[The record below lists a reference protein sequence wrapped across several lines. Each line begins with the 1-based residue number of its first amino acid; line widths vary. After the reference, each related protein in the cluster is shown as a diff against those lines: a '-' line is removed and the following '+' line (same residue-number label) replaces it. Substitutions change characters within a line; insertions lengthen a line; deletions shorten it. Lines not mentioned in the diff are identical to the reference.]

1 MVMNPQDEQMNKPR
15 GGLLGLFDKAMKA
28 DEDTG
33 LSPLQNFAAALDPLI
48 LKDLRG
54 GEGIRQQGVQRA
66 ATMSK
71 NKTVD
76 MLRQQGRND
85 LADAVMNRTIG
96 PKEAFSVMQSEK
108 AADTAFQRQKD
119 LAAFSA
125 GLKAPAA
132 PKLYS
137 EFAKLNADLQAGNIS
152 KDQYNASVQSFLNKN
167 KMSIR
172 PFRDIN
178 RKKTKVVTVGS
189 VKIGGDN
196 PISVQSMTNTLTTDI
211 EATINQINQ
220 ITEAGGD
227 LVRVS
232 CPDKESTQALK
243 KIIAPKK
250 NLSFSENFFH
260 MCFGKVPEKEIVKA
274 FDVSLILYAEHSFN
288 VSTFTART
296 ITSSLSDIHGAITG
310 AIASLKGP
318 LHGGANE
325 EVMHMM
331 KKIKK
336 PENALKWIN
345 NALKNKEVVMGFG
358 HRVYK
363 SGDSRVPTMREY
375 FGKVAK
381 IKKDK
386 TFEKIYDIVE
396 KVMIKKKNIHPNVD
410 YPTGPTYHLMGFDTD
425 FFTPIFVISRITGWS
440 AHIMEQHAANK
451 LIRPLAKYKGSKHRT
466 VMQLNQR

>member
-1 MVMNPQDEQMNKPR
+1 MSDEIKK
-15 GGLLGLFDKAMKA
+15 GLLGIVV
-28 DEDTG
+28 DETEVSKVMPEINSLTYRG
-33 LSPLQNFAAALDPLI
+33 YAAQDLCEYCRFEEVAYLI
-48 LKDLRG
+48 LNKDLPNSIQLKHFEKDEKNNR
-54 GEGIRQQGVQRA
+54 EL
-66 ATMSK
+66 SK
-71 NKTVD
+71 NLYEIIKHMPKKSHPMDVART
-76 MLRQQGRND
+76 
-85 LADAVMNRTIG
+85 AV
-96 PKEAFSVMQSEK
+96 SVMGLEDKETSDSSPEANMRK
-108 AADTAFQRQKD
+108 ALRIFAKTPTA
-119 LAAFSA
+119 LAAF
-125 GLKAPAA
+125 
-132 PKLYS
+132 YR
-137 EFAKLNADLQAGNIS
+137 
-152 KDQYNASVQSFLNKN
+152 
-167 KMSIR
+167 IR
-172 PFRDIN
+172 S
-178 RKKTKVVTVGS
+178 G
-189 VKIGGDN
+189 
-196 PISVQSMTNTLTTDI
+196 
-211 EATINQINQ
+211 
-220 ITEAGGD
+220 
-227 LVRVS
+227 
-232 CPDKESTQALK
+232 K
-243 KIIAPKK
+243 KIIKPKK
-250 NLSFSENFFH
+250 ELTFAENFFY
-260 MCFGKVPEKEIVKA
+260 MCFGKVPQKEIVKA

-331 KKIKK
+331 RKIKK

-345 NALKNKEVVMGFG
+345 NTLKNKDVVMGFG

-396 KVMIKKKNIHPNVD
+396 KVMIKKKNIYPNVD

-451 LIRPLAKYKGSKHRT
+451 LIRPLASYKGSKHRK

>member
-1 MVMNPQDEQMNKPR
+1 MSDDIKK
-15 GGLLGLFDKAMKA
+15 GLLGIVV
-28 DEDTG
+28 DETEISKVMPEINSLTYRG
-33 LSPLQNFAAALDPLI
+33 YAAQDLCARCDFEEVAYLI
-48 LKDLRG
+48 LNKELPNKKQLK
-54 GEGIRQQGVQRA
+54 EFKKELSKEI
-66 ATMSK
+66 TLSK
-71 NKTVD
+71 NLIDILKKIPKKSHPMDVART
-76 MLRQQGRND
+76 
-85 LADAVMNRTIG
+85 AV
-96 PKEAFSVMQSEK
+96 SVMGLEDKETKDNSPK
-108 AADTAFQRQKD
+108 ANLRKAIRIFAKTPTA
-119 LAAFSA
+119 LAAFYR
-125 GLKAPAA
+125 L
-132 PKLYS
+132 
-137 EFAKLNADLQAGNIS
+137 
-152 KDQYNASVQSFLNKN
+152 
-167 KMSIR
+167 
-172 PFRDIN
+172 
-178 RKKTKVVTVGS
+178 RKG
-189 VKIGGDN
+189 
-196 PISVQSMTNTLTTDI
+196 
-211 EATINQINQ
+211 
-220 ITEAGGD
+220 
-227 LVRVS
+227 
-232 CPDKESTQALK
+232 K
-243 KIIAPKK
+243 KIISPKK
-250 NLSFSENFFH
+250 KFSFSENFFH
-260 MCFGKVPEKEIVKA
+260 MCFGKVPDKEIVKA

-345 NALKNKEVVMGFG
+345 NALKNKDVVMGFG

-375 FGKVAK
+375 FKRVAI

-396 KVMIKKKNIHPNVD
+396 KVMIKEKDIYPNVD

-451 LIRPLAKYKGSKHRT
+451 LIRPLASYKGNKHRK